1 MWMNLNPAMLA
12 WIPRIKQAGFR
23 LGILSNMGDGV
34 LDYMRPRFPW
44 LAQFDHLTWSCELGV
59 VKPDP
64 AIYLHTVKKLNV
76 SPDRALFIDNLQK
89 NIVGA
94 EAVGLHAAL
103 FENPEQLQSD
113 WPARFPPYPASKQPV
128 EPLPHPKPGYSGP
141 DAGLYPCQGQ
151 TDLLHDLQVETL
163 QCGHVGGCVGE
174 QADLADVQIGKDL
187 AADAHLAQNP
197 LVPIRPRC
205 SPLRC
210 KKRRWGSQ
218 LRSISKP
225 LLVLC
230 R

>member
-1 MWMNLNPAMLA
+1 MDLEAVIFDYGEVLSGPPDPQAHRNLLNIAGVEEEPFEKAYWAHRLDYDADILNGQTYWQTVARDTGVHFTAQQISQLLEQDALMWMNLNPAMLA
-12 WIPRIKQAGFR
+12 WIPKIKQAGFR

-103 FENPEQLQSD
+103 FENPEQLQND
-113 WPARFPPYPASKQPV
+113 LARRGF
-128 EPLPHPKPGYSGP
+128 PLPP
-141 DAGLYPCQGQ
+141 
-151 TDLLHDLQVETL
+151 
-163 QCGHVGGCVGE
+163 
-174 QADLADVQIGKDL
+174 LA
-187 AADAHLAQNP
+187 
-197 LVPIRPRC
+197 
-205 SPLRC
+205 
-210 KKRRWGSQ
+210 
-218 LRSISKP
+218 
-225 LLVLC
+225 
-230 R
+230 